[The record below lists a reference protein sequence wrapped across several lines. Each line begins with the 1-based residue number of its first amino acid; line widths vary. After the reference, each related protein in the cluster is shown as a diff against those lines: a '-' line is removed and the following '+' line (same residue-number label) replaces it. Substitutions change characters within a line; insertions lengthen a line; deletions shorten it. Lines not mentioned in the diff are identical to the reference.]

1 MLYVF
6 LFQND
11 RDYLTDEEF
20 IESSDDDANPEEAQ
34 FMKKRKKSAKRGR
47 KCLWS
52 EIAVTDLVDIIL
64 ENEKYKTK
72 LLLTNTKNVKNGV
85 YYDQVITEL
94 KKRFEERDEEFTY
107 NVPQTRS
114 KFKRCVSI
122 CRKAALTIKTA
133 SGIKRFQEEKEFG
146 PWFQKLCEAVCTM
159 DNCQPEQSIEPHV
172 SKESIEEEPEGK
184 EENKSENDGSSIS
197 TPMESTSKGSG
208 KKRKSVFVPEIKAKK
223 KQVLARTFD
232 HLSKTLANLTD
243 AIRDDSS

>member
-1 MLYVF
+1 
-6 LFQND
+6 
-11 RDYLTDEEF
+11 
-20 IESSDDDANPEEAQ
+20 
-34 FMKKRKKSAKRGR
+34 MKKRKKSAKRGR

-52 EIAVTDLVDIIL
+52 EIAVTNLVDIIL

-146 PWFQKLCEAVCTM
+146 PWFQKLYEVVCTM
-159 DNCQPEQSIEPHV
+159 DSCQPEQSIEPHV
-172 SKESIEEEPEGK
+172 SKESIEKEPKVKKRMKVKTMNRAHQHQWKVHQKDEERK
-184 EENKSENDGSSIS
+184 EK
-197 TPMESTSKGSG
+197 TFLCQTSKQ
-208 KKRKSVFVPEIKAKK
+208 KRSKCLREHLI
-223 KQVLARTFD
+223 TFQ
-232 HLSKTLANLTD
+232 K
-243 AIRDDSS
+243 R

>member
-11 RDYLTDEEF
+11 QDYLNHEEF

-52 EIAVTDLVDIIL
+52 EIAVTNLVDIIL

-72 LLLTNTKNVKNGV
+72 LLLTNTKNVKNRL

-94 KKRFEERDEEFTY
+94 KKRFEERDEEFTC

-122 CRKAALTIKTA
+122 
-133 SGIKRFQEEKEFG
+133 S
-146 PWFQKLCEAVCTM
+146 
-159 DNCQPEQSIEPHV
+159 
-172 SKESIEEEPEGK
+172 
-184 EENKSENDGSSIS
+184 
-197 TPMESTSKGSG
+197 
-208 KKRKSVFVPEIKAKK
+208 
-223 KQVLARTFD
+223 
-232 HLSKTLANLTD
+232 
-243 AIRDDSS
+243 

>member
-11 RDYLTDEEF
+11 QDYLNHEEF

-52 EIAVTDLVDIIL
+52 EIAVTNLVDIIL

-72 LLLTNTKNVKNGV
+72 LLLTNTKNVKNRL

-94 KKRFEERDEEFTY
+94 KKRFEERDEEFTC
-107 NVPQTRS
+107 NVPQTGS
-114 KFKRCVSI
+114 KFKRCVRI

-133 SGIKRFQEEKEFG
+133 SGIKRFQEEKESG
-146 PWFQKLCEAVCTM
+146 PWFQKLYEVVCTT
-159 DNCQPEQSIEPHV
+159 DNCQPEQI
-172 SKESIEEEPEGK
+172 
-184 EENKSENDGSSIS
+184 DR
-197 TPMESTSKGSG
+197 TSC
-208 KKRKSVFVPEIKAKK
+208 
-223 KQVLARTFD
+223 
-232 HLSKTLANLTD
+232 
-243 AIRDDSS
+243 

>member
-1 MLYVF
+1 M
-6 LFQND
+6 
-11 RDYLTDEEF
+11 
-20 IESSDDDANPEEAQ
+20 
-34 FMKKRKKSAKRGR
+34 
-47 KCLWS
+47 
-52 EIAVTDLVDIIL
+52 DIIL

-107 NVPQTRS
+107 NVPQTES
-114 KFKRCVSI
+114 KFKRCVRI

-146 PWFQKLCEAVCTM
+146 PWFQKLYKVVCTM
-159 DNCQPEQSIEPHV
+159 DNCQSEQSIEPHV

-184 EENKSENDGSSIS
+184 EENESENNGSSIS

-208 KKRKSVFVPEIKAKK
+208 KKRKNVFVPEIKAKK
-223 KQVLARTFD
+223 KQVLGRTFD
-232 HLSKTLANLTD
+232 HLSKMLGNLTD
-243 AIRDDSS
+243 VIRDDSSQLFVEFLREDAKRKERRD